1 MNYQNILNNYGY
13 LLYEAP
19 HNQIQI
25 VAFIIQLLVSKSIIQ
40 FTKLT
45 IFNILGFIMIGKAK
59 NYFKT
64 QRPIDCSNTTLDY
77 CPISYD
83 IPSGHSFYSVFWLL
97 IIYLSL
103 NKNSKNNNQKLNII
117 KKIVMLY
124 LVFIPFT
131 RYLSNV
137 HSLNAVILGC
147 LMGFIWFIL
156 YSVSY

>member
-83 IPSGHSFYSVFWLL
+83 IPSGHSFYSVFWL
-97 IIYLSL
+97 
-103 NKNSKNNNQKLNII
+103 
-117 KKIVMLY
+117 
-124 LVFIPFT
+124 
-131 RYLSNV
+131 
-137 HSLNAVILGC
+137 
-147 LMGFIWFIL
+147 
-156 YSVSY
+156 